1 MKKIIFFTQ
10 NRWAFGSV
18 HNGLCKE
25 LYKFDLLCN
34 IFDWT
39 RDYTKDEID
48 MIADCYDLIVTN
60 PEFAGMLHFEY
71 GVPLDKMIAISH
83 AQWDILYTRHKYGL
97 EFLKDLKNYSV
108 ISNILKIKSEEFGCP
123 VVPDIVKY
131 GIHFDLFYSKPSDR
145 LVNVGYAG
153 IKKTYNFYNQ
163 EIKRGNLSDLAIKL
177 AGLNVVNNNNY
188 NFLCMPAYYKKID
201 AVIMSSTEEGGG
213 LPMLEG
219 AAAGRLCIGTPVGY
233 FKENGMGLDGF
244 KVEQGGGFGG
254 FKVPL
259 NEEEFIK
266 STVDL
271 LMHFKYNNEEYKKT
285 CLDIQDYARENYDWS
300 KVIDQWI
307 KLF

>member
-71 GVPLDKMIAISH
+71 GVPLNKMIAISH

-108 ISNILKIKSEEFGCP
+108 ISNVLKIKSEEFGCP

-145 LVNVGYAG
+145 LLNVGYAG

-233 FKENGMGLDGF
+233 LEENINGGIVVPIQSSDFVLQTTRVLEYYKNNPKEYYQ
-244 KVEQGGGFGG
+244 KCV
-254 FKVPL
+254 
-259 NEEEFIK
+259 
-266 STVDL
+266 
-271 LMHFKYNNEEYKKT
+271 
-285 CLDIQDYARENYDWS
+285 DIQEYARYNYDWS
-300 KVIDQWI
+300 RVIDQWI